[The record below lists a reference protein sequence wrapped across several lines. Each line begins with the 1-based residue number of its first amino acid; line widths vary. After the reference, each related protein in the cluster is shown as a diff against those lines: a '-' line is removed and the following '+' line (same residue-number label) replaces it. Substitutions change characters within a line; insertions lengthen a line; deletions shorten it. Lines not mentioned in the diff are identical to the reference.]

1 MNDQI
6 QSSGCVKL
14 CPLPNTHNRLQQAH
28 RLWHQMLDNYNDPA
42 GFRANLN
49 STIEALRNVTFMLQK
64 EKHAIPGFDT
74 WYEEWQEK
82 MKTDAIM
89 AWLCEARTTV
99 VHKSDLKTLS
109 TAHATIHSN
118 LTLAHISMKLPPQLP
133 TPAACALIART
144 LPEPFVKNIS
154 DLVLSLERRWVA
166 VQLPEWELLDALGH
180 AYGLLSELVKEA
192 HDRAGFGFEV
202 RSIHGDGC
210 TIPSD
215 GRLPCMITTVE
226 ARTVRIRLSDGQPLI
241 STGSDFVPRPQDLK
255 KAKKRYELAKFNVP
269 WKKGDPFEIAESL
282 LSLAKKMLQ
291 KDKYHARIIFLRT
304 PQGWTMQQID
314 ARDRVEKYTLMR
326 VLANE
331 VHALQADAL
340 IEISEMWMAPLEELN
355 DGHPPAEAQGRKEAL
370 AVIVATSDGKCR
382 EYLTPFTR
390 TLLGKI
396 NLAKTEIAETTPYS
410 LAPVFQVWGL
420 AIPKVPDRGEG

>member
-1 MNDQI
+1 M
-6 QSSGCVKL
+6 KL
-14 CPLPNTHNRLQQAH
+14 CPLPNTHDRLQQAH
-28 RLWHQMLDNYNDPA
+28 RLWHQVLDNYNDPA

-64 EKHAIPGFDT
+64 EKHPIPGFDT
-74 WYEEWQEK
+74 WYEAWQEK
-82 MKTDAIM
+82 MKTDAVM
-89 AWLCEARTTV
+89 AWLCEARTTI

-109 TAHATIHSN
+109 TAHATVHNN
-118 LTLAHISMKLPPQLP
+118 LTLAHISMELPPQLP
-133 TPAACALIART
+133 IPAVLALIART

-180 AYGLLSELVKEA
+180 AYGFLSELVKEG
-192 HDRAGFGFEV
+192 HVRAGFRFEL
-202 RSIHGDGC
+202 RSIHDDEC
-210 TIPSD
+210 TVSFD
-215 GRLPCMITTVE
+215 GRSPCMITTVE
-226 ARTVRIRLSDGQPLI
+226 ARTIRIRLSDGQPLI
-241 STGSDFVPRPQDLK
+241 PTSRDFVPSSQDRK
-255 KAKKRYELAKFNVP
+255 KAKKRYELAKFSIP
-269 WKKGDPFEIAESL
+269 WEKNDPFELAESL

-304 PQGWTMQQID
+304 PQGWRMGHLD

-331 VHALQADAL
+331 IHALQADAL
-340 IEISEMWMAPLEELN
+340 IEISEVWMGSLN
-355 DGHPPAEAQGRKEAL
+355 EAKKGRLPAEAQDRKEGL
-370 AVIVATSDGKCR
+370 AVIVATCDGKYR
-382 EYLTPFTR
+382 EYLTLFTR

-396 NLAKTEIAETTPYS
+396 TFGKTEIIETTPYY

-420 AIPKVPDRGEG
+420 PIPKVPDRGDG